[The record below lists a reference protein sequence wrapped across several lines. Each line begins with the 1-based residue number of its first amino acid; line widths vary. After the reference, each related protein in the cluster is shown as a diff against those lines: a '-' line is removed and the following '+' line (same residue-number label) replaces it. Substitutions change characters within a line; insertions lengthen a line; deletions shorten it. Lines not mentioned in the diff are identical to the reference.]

1 MSYKE
6 KVSRKENNILQVP
19 NANIRTTV
27 EKNKSLGE
35 KIFMCPKSSIFRL
48 ELHHIK
54 RERAHDPFFLISIV
68 WNDLLKKEYIESLF
82 SKNSHLFIS
91 K

>member
-35 KIFMCPKSSIFRL
+35 KIFMCPKSSIFHL
-48 ELHHIK
+48 ELHY
-54 RERAHDPFFLISIV
+54 
-68 WNDLLKKEYIESLF
+68 KKENEPKCPFYLIV
-82 SKNSHLFIS
+82 
-91 K
+91 

>member
-19 NANIRTTV
+19 NANIRTAV

-54 RERAHDPFFLISIV
+54 RE
-68 WNDLLKKEYIESLF
+68 
-82 SKNSHLFIS
+82 
-91 K
+91 